1 MGYISIWNG
10 YEEGGVS
17 FIGCGLYKMK
27 MSSKAVPGPAE
38 RMDAVSVDES
48 GTEIANEDIIDESLF
63 YFKANMLM
71 RTYTIKGDGDRLILY
86 LTYYLSQCLKK
97 IVGLTKDQSKSALF
111 AFANEGF
118 SAPGEKSFPFPAFF
132 PTPKDAAEVDKWK
145 EYMKQLRVEAA
156 SRLVKKVFEFPE
168 SDGTGNKFWVV
179 FAKYTL
185 LG

>member
-10 YEEGGVS
+10 YEEGGAS
-17 FIGCGLYKMK
+17 FIGCGLYNIK
-27 MSSKAVPGPAE
+27 MSSKAVAGPAKA
-38 RMDAVSVDES
+38 MDPTSVDEN
-48 GTEIANEDIIDESLF
+48 GAEVANEDIIDESLF

-71 RTYTIKGDGDRLILY
+71 KTFTIKGDGDRLILY
-86 LTYYLSQCLKK
+86 LTYFLSQCVKK
-97 IVGLTKDQSKSALF
+97 VVGLTKDQAKQALH

-118 SAPGEKSFPFPAFF
+118 CAPGEKAFPFPAFF

-156 SRLVKKVFEFPE
+156 VRLIKKVYQFPE
-168 SDGTGNKFWVV
+168 ADGTGNKFWVV
-179 FAKYTL
+179 FSKYTL